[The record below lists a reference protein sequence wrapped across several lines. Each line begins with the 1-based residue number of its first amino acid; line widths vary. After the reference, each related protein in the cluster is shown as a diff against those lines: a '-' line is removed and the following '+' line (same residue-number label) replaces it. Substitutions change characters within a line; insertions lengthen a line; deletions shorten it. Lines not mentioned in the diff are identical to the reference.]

1 MSRRP
6 NDSGPRV
13 SLPPLGPLGPRERR
27 EHVLAACRTLGFAH
41 AGICEAR
48 AIAPEREEALRRWL
62 SSGQAGE
69 MSYLTERVRE
79 MLDPSSVLENARFVI
94 CVADRYD
101 GSRDRLSE
109 EGPARGRIARYARGR
124 DYHDVLRRRLKLLAA
139 TIQASVPDSATRA
152 VVDTAPLMERDHA
165 VRAGLGAIGKNTLL
179 IRQGEGSWLLLG
191 EVLTTLE
198 LEPDPEPQSGEGSGV
213 AGAPRDPCGSCTR
226 CIDACPT
233 DAITPFSVDA
243 TRCLSYTTIE
253 HRGAVDRSLQRATGD
268 WLFGCDVCQEV
279 CPHNQPTRRTRRLPV
294 LEAYTPR
301 RDGFDLLEVLNWTED
316 DRREAFITSSMKRA
330 KLEMMRRN
338 AVICAGNALETR
350 EAPDLLKRLQEISR
364 DPDESELVRGTASEV
379 IEDLVRIGRIDSA

>member
-6 NDSGPRV
+6 DESQPPLV
-13 SLPPLGPLGPRERR
+13 MPPLGPMTPRERR
-27 EHVLAACRTLGFAH
+27 DRVLEACHALGFAH

-48 AIAPEREEALRRWL
+48 AITPEREEALRRWL
-62 SSGQAGE
+62 ATGQAGD
-69 MSYLTERVRE
+69 MSYLTDRVQE
-79 MLDPSSVLENARFVI
+79 MLHPSSVLEGARYVI

-101 GSRDRLSE
+101 GARDHRSRKL
-109 EGPARGRIARYARGR
+109 PPRGRIARYARGR
-124 DYHDVLRRRLKLLAA
+124 DYHDVLRRRLKRLAVA
-139 TIQASVPDSATRA
+139 IQESAPESSTRA

-179 IRQGEGSWLLLG
+179 IKEGEGSWLLLG

-198 LEPDPEPQSGEGSGV
+198 LEPETDV
-213 AGAPRDPCGSCTR
+213 AAPHDPCGSCTR

-233 DAITPFSVDA
+233 DAITPFSINA
-243 TRCLSYTTIE
+243 TRCISYNTIE
-253 HRGAVDRSLQRATGD
+253 NRGAIDRSLHRATGE

-279 CPHNQPTRRTRRLPV
+279 CPHNQPTRRAKGLPI

-301 RDGFDLLEVLNWTED
+301 RDGFDLLEVLQWTED

-338 AVICAGNALETR
+338 AVICAANALRTR
-350 EAPDLLKRLQEISR
+350 EDSDLLRRLEQIAE
-364 DPDESELVRGTASEV
+364 DPKESELVRMTAIEV
-379 IEDLVRIGRIDSA
+379 LEDLDRIEQG

>member
-1 MSRRP
+1 
-6 NDSGPRV
+6 
-13 SLPPLGPLGPRERR
+13 
-27 EHVLAACRTLGFAH
+27 
-41 AGICEAR
+41 
-48 AIAPEREEALRRWL
+48 
-62 SSGQAGE
+62 
-69 MSYLTERVRE
+69 MSYLTDRVRE
-79 MLDPSSVLENARFVI
+79 MLDPSSVLEGARFVI

-101 GSRDRLSE
+101 GSRDRQSG
-109 EGPARGRIARYARGR
+109 EGPSRGRIARYARGR
-124 DYHDVLRRRLKLLAA
+124 DYHDVLRRRLKQLASA
-139 TIQASVPDSATRA
+139 IQESAPESSTRA

-198 LEPDPEPQSGEGSGV
+198 LEPEAE
-213 AGAPRDPCGSCTR
+213 ALEEAPHRDPCGSCTR

-243 TRCLSYTTIE
+243 SRCLSYTTIE
-253 HRGAVDRSLQRATGD
+253 HRGAVDRSLHRATGD

-301 RDGFDLLEVLNWTED
+301 RDGFDLLDVLNWTEH

-338 AVICAGNALETR
+338 AVICAGNALVKR
-350 EAPDLLKRLQEISR
+350 DDSSLHARLQEIAA
-364 DPDESELVRGTASEV
+364 DPAEP
-379 IEDLVRIGRIDSA
+379 DLVRSTAIEVLEDLDRIEQG

>member
-1 MSRRP
+1 
-6 NDSGPRV
+6 
-13 SLPPLGPLGPRERR
+13 
-27 EHVLAACRTLGFAH
+27 
-41 AGICEAR
+41 
-48 AIAPEREEALRRWL
+48 
-62 SSGQAGE
+62 
-69 MSYLTERVRE
+69 MSYLTDRVRE
-79 MLDPSSVLENARFVI
+79 MLDPSSVLEGARFVI

-101 GSRDRLSE
+101 GSRDRQSG
-109 EGPARGRIARYARGR
+109 EGSSRGRIARYARGR
-124 DYHDVLRRRLKLLAA
+124 DYHDVLRRRLKELASA
-139 TIQASVPDSATRA
+139 IQGSVPESSTRA

-198 LEPDPEPQSGEGSGV
+198 LEPDVEFSD
-213 AGAPRDPCGSCTR
+213 GAAQRDPCGSCTR
-226 CIDACPT
+226 CIEACPT

-253 HRGAVDRSLQRATGD
+253 HRGEIDRSLHRATGD

-294 LEAYTPR
+294 LEEYRPR
-301 RDGFDLLEVLNWTED
+301 RDGFDLLDVLNWTEH

-338 AVICAGNALETR
+338 AVICAGNALVKRDDSELH
-350 EAPDLLKRLQEISR
+350 ARLQEIAA
-364 DPDESELVRGTASEV
+364 DPDESELVRRTAV
-379 IEDLVRIGRIDSA
+379 MILEDLERIDET

>member
-6 NDSGPRV
+6 DGSAPRIN
-13 SLPPLGPLGPRERR
+13 LPPLGPLTPRERR
-27 EHVLAACRTLGFAH
+27 EHLLEACRTLGFAH

-48 AIAPEREEALRRWL
+48 VLAPEREEALRCWL

-69 MSYLTERVRE
+69 MSYLTERVEE
-79 MLDPSSVLENARFVI
+79 MLDPSSVLEGARFVI

-101 GSRDRLSE
+101 GSRDRLSPA
-109 EGPARGRIARYARGR
+109 GPSRGRIARYARGR

-139 TIQASVPDSATRA
+139 AVQESVPESQTRA
-152 VVDTAPLMERDHA
+152 VVDTAPLMEREHA
-165 VRAGLGAIGKNTLL
+165 IRAGLGAIGKNTLL
-179 IRQGEGSWLLLG
+179 IKQGEGSWLLLG

-198 LEPDPEPQSGEGSGV
+198 LEPDPEPGSGPSG
-213 AGAPRDPCGSCTR
+213 GAQDPCGSCTR

-253 HRGAVDRSLQRATGD
+253 HRGTIDRSLHRATGD

-294 LEAYTPR
+294 LEAYAPR
-301 RDGFDLLEVLNWTED
+301 RDGFDLLDVLNWTET

-330 KLEMMRRN
+330 KLEMFRRN
-338 AVICAGNALETR
+338 AVICAGNALVTR
-350 EAPDLLKRLQEISR
+350 DHPELFGRLQEISR
-364 DPDESELVRGTASEV
+364 DPDESELVRSTACEV
-379 IEDLVRIGRIDSA
+379 LEDLEQSGPA